1 MSLWIFLVAAA
12 LLSFERLCYGWVWR
26 SPESFHALCDRPAV
40 ACFGEPVAVLQ
51 KLFFCFKGIQVA
63 VFFAWCCF
71 YGQESPVPF
80 SGGIF
85 SLAVGGAM
93 IVVGQSLNF
102 SVFYRLGTIG
112 VFYGN
117 RFGYEIPWCREFPF
131 SLLQHPQYIGTL
143 LSIWGF
149 FLAMRFPHDDWYLL
163 PMLETGY
170 YVLGAYFEQ

>member
-1 MSLWIFLVAAA
+1 
-12 LLSFERLCYGWVWR
+12 
-26 SPESFHALCDRPAV
+26 
-40 ACFGEPVAVLQ
+40 
-51 KLFFCFKGIQVA
+51 
-63 VFFAWCCF
+63 
-71 YGQESPVPF
+71 
-80 SGGIF
+80 
-85 SLAVGGAM
+85 M

-163 PMLETGY
+163 PTLETGY